1 MKPLCIPRLMG
12 RAARHYPALVC
23 ALLLASLAASTPH
36 KAPAQQQP
44 TATQAEKLDSLFS
57 DHELIRMEPNAIHT
71 QAQESGEI
79 TLILK
84 SGSFRFNLTPRD
96 LRSPRYRAEAT
107 GPDGVRRQL
116 PPPEVTT
123 YKGTAFQDG
132 RAVRGRFTIT
142 RDRFEGIVFT
152 PGDWHYIEPLKN
164 YSPDANPHHWL
175 IYRQSDIRPGQAW
188 RCGLPRTL
196 TKSTT
201 NLAIRTAAADTTTTY
216 KVELATEADYEF
228 VQYWEG
234 SSETANAE
242 ILNILNQVEGVYHDE
257 LRLNLEVVFQH
268 SWAGPD
274 DPYTTTDNLTLLDQ
288 FRDHWNANFAS
299 EGYDLAH
306 LWTGREEVTS
316 EDEDGETH
324 AVAGSAWTGEVCRRH
339 IPSYSYG
346 FSVGRPPDS
355 QLATHFATRTAAH
368 EIGHNFGASHPDT
381 QDSPDASC
389 AGTIM
394 QTRSST
400 DKQLTFCQLSIDEIR
415 SHVTTYNGCLEAEA
429 VPLTLDTPTNLSAT
443 ALGPHRIRLTWSD
456 TNGDNGNGFRI
467 DRRSSE
473 NRWWPVAWVHRTP
486 QEFIDGNVEPE
497 GTYTYRTYAY
507 GDEGRSAWSRTATAT
522 TLPLNPGG
530 SGPNLTKWVI
540 PTMANSPGK
549 GGAYYRT
556 NVTLS
561 NLTSPLDLTV
571 RLYGPDGFVEQRT
584 LSIKRNIYNWWPNF
598 LDDFFGYRGTGA
610 VEFSG
615 NAPFTV
621 SAEVYTRSPEG
632 TYTTVVHN
640 GPDPPMPYSSKAW
653 SIGVVTVNNSTRTNA
668 GVFNDSDQSQTVI
681 ATIVYPSTDEEQRL
695 TFSLPPK
702 GWAQKTIT
710 AKGERGYI
718 LWTIPQQAYLWVVS
732 VDNASN
738 DGTLSFP
745 TPSNR

>member
-1 MKPLCIPRLMG
+1 MRPPWLTLLMG

-23 ALLLASLAASTPH
+23 ALLLASLAAGTPH
-36 KAPAQQQP
+36 KAPAQQQS
-44 TATQAEKLDSLFS
+44 TETQAEKLDSLFS
-57 DHELIRMEPNAIHT
+57 NHELIHMDPAAIHA
-71 QAQESGEI
+71 QAQDSSQI
-79 TLILK
+79 TLTLQ
-84 SGSFRFNLTPRD
+84 SVSFRFNLTPRD

-116 PPPEVTT
+116 PAPEVTT

-132 RAVRGRFTIT
+132 RAVRARFTIT
-142 RDRFEGIVFT
+142 RARFEGIVFT
-152 PGDWHYIEPLKN
+152 PGDWHYIEPLKA
-164 YSPDANPHHWL
+164 YSPDADPHQVL
-175 IYRQSDIRPGQAW
+175 VYRQSSIRSGQAW
-188 RCGLPRTL
+188 RCGLSRTL
-196 TKSTT
+196 TKSIIHP
-201 NLAIRTAAADTTTTY
+201 AIPTAAIDTTTTY

-228 VQYWEG
+228 VQHWNG
-234 SSETANAE
+234 SASTANAE

-257 LRLNLEVVFQH
+257 LKLKLEVTFQH
-268 SWAGPD
+268 AWTDSA
-274 DPYTTTDNLTLLDQ
+274 DPYDTTDGNTLLDQ
-288 FRDHWNANFAS
+288 FREHWNANFAS

-306 LWTGREEVTS
+306 LWTGRDEVTS
-316 EDEDGETH
+316 ENEDGETFRI
-324 AVAGSAWTGEVCRRH
+324 GGLAWRGTVCRYVSNY
-339 IPSYSYG
+339 SYS
-346 FSVGRPPDS
+346 FSTMTPHRRTSD
-355 QLATHFATRTAAH
+355 TRKAAH
-368 EIGHNFGASHPDT
+368 EIGHNLGAKHPNEEDPPV
-381 QDSPDASC
+381 SSC
-389 AGTIM
+389 AGTLM
-394 QTRSST
+394 QSGW
-400 DKQLTFCQLSIDEIR
+400 DPYPDLTFCQFSRDEIR

-456 TNGDNGNGFRI
+456 TNGANANGFRI

-473 NRWWPVAWVHRTP
+473 NSWQFLAWFWRTRR
-486 QEFIDGNVEPE
+486 EFIDGSVEPE
-497 GTYTYRTYAY
+497 GTYTYRIYAY
-507 GDEGRSAWSRTATAT
+507 DSEGEKSDWSRTATAT

-530 SGPNLTKWVI
+530 SGPDLTRWVI

-556 NVTLS
+556 NVTLA

-621 SAEVYTRSPEG
+621 SAEVYTRSLEG

-718 LWTIPQQAYLWVVS
+718 LWTIPQQAYLWAVS
-732 VDNASN
+732 VDNGSN